1 MTEAICNKGSK
12 MSILLSLFL
21 PSNFLGDLA
30 EKTSRLRSCVSTIE
44 PHLKV
49 TEFLS
54 PKRTPATS
62 ARKVSYTRPTVHNLN
77 FSG

>member
-1 MTEAICNKGSK
+1 MTEVVCNKGSK
-12 MSILLSLFL
+12 MSILLSLLL
-21 PSNFLGDLA
+21 PYNSLGDLA
-30 EKTSRLRSCVSTIE
+30 AKTSRLRSCVSTIE

>member
-1 MTEAICNKGSK
+1 MTEVICNKGSK
-12 MSILLSLFL
+12 MSILLSLFP

-30 EKTSRLRSCVSTIE
+30 AETSRLRSCVSTIE
-44 PHLKV
+44 PDLKV

-54 PKRTPATS
+54 PKRTPTTS